1 MGKGTTAIFDP
12 KKPRANSTKVTK
24 TSQSL
29 PARPTDIF
37 RSSTKPGLPLNK
49 KHVPD
54 GWAVIVDEGEKW
66 PYPDPDLALAR
77 AEPEIDDVL
86 PTDQDLP
93 SSIIPYSEHEPWGRR
108 SDETDTE
115 YKYFLQ
121 YRSQGFNREL
131 QAVAIRFNISRSHVG
146 STARRLDWH
155 ARAVAWDIE
164 RERVYTA
171 EMLNGTRQMARKH
184 VKIARKGLKALAMVF
199 DEIDNRMDDPA
210 FVAQLSSLPPK
221 TLIALA
227 QRSAAVI
234 PNLMQAER
242 LARNL
247 PTEITSVHV
256 DHDIRSQSLDDIAE
270 IVAAFVTSVPR
281 PQLIEGTVVEDD
293 AGEPG
298 PTQNGADSEA
308 Q

>member
-12 KKPRANSTKVTK
+12 KKPRRSSAKVIK

-29 PARPTDIF
+29 PSRPTDIL
-37 RSSTKPGLPLNK
+37 RSSTKPGPRLNK

-66 PYPDPDLALAR
+66 PYPEPDLALAR

-115 YKYFLQ
+115 YKYFLH

-131 QAVAIRFNISRSHVG
+131 QGVAIRFNIGRNHVG
-146 STARRLDWH
+146 STAKRLDWH

-171 EMLNGTRQMARKH
+171 EMLNGTREMARDHVKMARKAQ
-184 VKIARKGLKALAMVF
+184 KSIGAVF
-199 DEIDNRMDDPA
+199 DAIDERMDDPA
-210 FVAQLSSLPPK
+210 FVAELGKLPHK

-227 QRSAAVI
+227 QRSAAVL

-270 IVAAFVTSVPR
+270 IVAAFVTSIPR
-281 PQLIEGTVVEDD
+281 PAVIEGTVVEDD
-293 AGEPG
+293 AGTAG
-298 PTQNGADSEA
+298 PTQNGADPEA